1 MAPQRPDPV
10 GTVELRRRGL
20 GAVFA
25 RRSTCH
31 ERWQRQADLPRSS
44 RRLNE
49 LECVDGH
56 VIANIWQSPMILVIR
71 PDGRAVATIDGT
83 PLVDE
88 IGSTAPSR
96 EVLNGIAVRDETS
109 FWLTGKQWP
118 TLFAI
123 GVAPNA

>member
-1 MAPQRPDPV
+1 MTFEGDDI
-10 GTVELRRRGL
+10 T
-20 GAVFA
+20 
-25 RRSTCH
+25 
-31 ERWQRQADLPRSS
+31 
-44 RRLNE
+44 RLNE

-71 PDGRAVATIDGT
+71 PDGRVVATIDGT

-123 GVAPNA
+123 GVTADA

>member
-1 MAPQRPDPV
+1 MSDGSATLTFRDPHDFAILEQV
-10 GTVELRRRGL
+10 TVTFEGDD
-20 GAVFA
+20 V
-25 RRSTCH
+25 T
-31 ERWQRQADLPRSS
+31 
-44 RRLNE
+44 RLNE

-56 VIANIWQSPMILVIR
+56 VVANIWQSPAILVIR

-88 IGSTAPSR
+88 IGSTAPNR
-96 EVLNGIAVRDETS
+96 EVLNGIAVRDERS

-123 GVAPNA
+123 GVVSDA

>member
-1 MAPQRPDPV
+1 MDAPPFDLAAVPSTFETMDDV
-10 GTVELRRRGL
+10 WASD
-20 GAVFA
+20 GASV
-25 RRSTCH
+25 
-31 ERWQRQADLPRSS
+31 LPETRVDVT
-44 RRLNE
+44 RLNE

-56 VIANIWQSPMILVIR
+56 VIANIWQSPTIIVIR

-123 GVAPNA
+123 GVAPDA